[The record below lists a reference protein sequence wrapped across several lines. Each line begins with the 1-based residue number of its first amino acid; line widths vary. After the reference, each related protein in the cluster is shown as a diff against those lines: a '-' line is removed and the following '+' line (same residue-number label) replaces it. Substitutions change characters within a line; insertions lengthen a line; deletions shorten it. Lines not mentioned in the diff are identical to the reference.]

1 MKLTELTP
9 ENWQDITKL
18 KATATNAEI
27 IAKLNELTDIVNQ
40 VVKNTIGI

>member
-27 IAKLNELTDIVNQ
+27 IAKVNELTDIVNQ

>member
-18 KATATNAEI
+18 KATATDVEV
-27 IAKLNELTDIVNQ
+27 IAKVNELTDIVNE

>member
-18 KATATNAEI
+18 NATATDAEV
-27 IAKLNELTDIVNQ
+27 IAKVNELTDIVNE

>member
-18 KATATNAEI
+18 KATATDAEV
-27 IAKLNELTDIVNQ
+27 IAKVNELTDIVNK

>member
-18 KATATNAEI
+18 KATATDAEV
-27 IAKLNELTDIVNQ
+27 IAKVNELTDIINQ

>member
-9 ENWQDITKL
+9 EIWQDITKL
-18 KATATNAEI
+18 KTTATNAEI
-27 IAKLNELTDIVNQ
+27 IAKVNELTDIVNQ

>member
-9 ENWQDITKL
+9 ENWEDITKL

-27 IAKLNELTDIVNQ
+27 IAKVNELTDIVNQ

>member
-18 KATATNAEI
+18 KATATDAEV
-27 IAKLNELTDIVNQ
+27 IAKVNELTDIVNQ

>member
-18 KATATNAEI
+18 KATATSAEV
-27 IAKLNELTDIVNQ
+27 IAKVNELTDIINQ

>member
-18 KATATNAEI
+18 KATATDAEV
-27 IAKLNELTDIVNQ
+27 IAKVNELTDIVNE